1 MPHLAVNSAQAWGF
15 ARASILKS
23 YLMSDFILTTPIA
36 FIIFNRPDN
45 TERVFAEIAKAKPT
59 KLLVVADGARTDKS
73 GVAELVSSVVS
84 YNGTLEFD
92 STKPDG
98 TMRKLMNVSFMQ
110 SLGWQASTSLVDG
123 LVLAYK
129 NYVNR

>member
-1 MPHLAVNSAQAWGF
+1 
-15 ARASILKS
+15 
-23 YLMSDFILTTPIA
+23 MSDFILTTPIA